1 MPPTLRP
8 QIMEKLLDISRQMAE
23 TRELDPLLNYAML
36 VSLELVEAEQGY
48 LILVDDQNQ
57 LDFRVRLDRNG
68 RPIEQPI
75 QQISQSI
82 LSRVVFEEADVIIAD
97 ALKDSGYQDAESV
110 AALRLRSVM
119 AVPLISRGRV
129 LGALYVENRSESGV
143 FISEDLKILKFFAG
157 QAAVSIENA
166 MLNDELEARVAARTA
181 ELQAA
186 NEQLQHNWHDAVEHN
201 RIRTSFLS
209 TIVHDIRSPLATAMN
224 AQQLM
229 LEGAFGDLND
239 DQAHW
244 VGTSLRTLEHI
255 IKLTD
260 DIFDLTKLEMQKL
273 TLHPEPVDFRTF
285 LEQMYEIGRVLPW
298 QAAVDFQLKI
308 YDNLPPTV
316 NIDKTRIQQVLMNL
330 ISNAHKFTAEGAV
343 VLYAGGVDDG
353 VVFGVR
359 DTGAGVHKRDLP
371 HIFERYKQ
379 SGTRQMRQQ
388 GTGLGLAIVQEI
400 VNLHNGKITVQSQ
413 PDVGSDFHVWLPI

>member
-36 VSLELVEAEQGY
+36 VALELVEAERGY

-68 RPIEQPI
+68 QPIEQPI

-119 AVPLISRGRV
+119 AVPLISRGRM
-129 LGALYVENRSESGV
+129 LGALYVENRSETDV

-181 ELQAA
+181 ELQTA
-186 NEQLQHNWHDAVEHN
+186 NEQLQHNWHDAVENN

-224 AQQLM
+224 AQQLL
-229 LEGAFGDLND
+229 LEGAFGDLNG

-273 TLHPEPVDFRTF
+273 TLHPEPVDFRAF
-285 LEQMYEIGRVLPW
+285 LQQMYEIGRVLPW
-298 QAAVDFQLKI
+298 GAVKFALEI
-308 YDNLPPTV
+308 ADNLPQTI

-330 ISNAHKFTAEGAV
+330 INNAHKFTEQGAV
-343 VLYAGGVDDG
+343 LVYAGGAGDG

-359 DTGAGVHKRDLP
+359 DSGVGIDAADLP

-388 GTGLGLAIVQEI
+388 GTGLGLAIAQEI
-400 VNLHNGKITVQSQ
+400 AHLHNGEITVQSQ
-413 PDVGSDFHVWLPI
+413 PNAGSDFRVWLPV